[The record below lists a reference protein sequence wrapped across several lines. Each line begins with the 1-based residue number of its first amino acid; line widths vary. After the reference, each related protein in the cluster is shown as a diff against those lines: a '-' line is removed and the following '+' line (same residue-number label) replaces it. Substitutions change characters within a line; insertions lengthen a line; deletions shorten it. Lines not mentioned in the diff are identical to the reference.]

1 MTLLNKYHILLV
13 LVHSCAFLFL
23 KSQTKDVA
31 FTCCRTYSKV
41 MIHRPNVT
49 VLTHQRE
56 GQNQG
61 EWQRSECVLGY
72 IPVVYYSALLCVGV
86 PGRRKS

>member
-1 MTLLNKYHILLV
+1 
-13 LVHSCAFLFL
+13 
-23 KSQTKDVA
+23 
-31 FTCCRTYSKV
+31 